1 MHLVTHLYLNYTY
14 STSIYPTITIY
25 YVCTSFWNYSSMP
38 TYEVY
43 VPIWVRANIDAHMPT
58 LATCWHTMKPPSDS
72 HQNIPPCSTP
82 NVPPVP
88 QIGTIPAALH
98 VELCSFFY
106 TMWPAVAS
114 LKKRSKSP
122 QFVSKSLVALRPKM
136 WPPSLMGTS

>member
-1 MHLVTHLYLNYTY
+1 MC
-14 STSIYPTITIY
+14 

-43 VPIWVRANIDAHMPT
+43 VPIWARANIDAHMPT
-58 LATCWHTMKPPSDS
+58 LATCWHTMKEPSDS

-98 VELCSFFY
+98 VETYL
-106 TMWPAVAS
+106 
-114 LKKRSKSP
+114 
-122 QFVSKSLVALRPKM
+122 LRPL
-136 WPPSLMGTS
+136 PPLRGSGATLIATFNGPSGH